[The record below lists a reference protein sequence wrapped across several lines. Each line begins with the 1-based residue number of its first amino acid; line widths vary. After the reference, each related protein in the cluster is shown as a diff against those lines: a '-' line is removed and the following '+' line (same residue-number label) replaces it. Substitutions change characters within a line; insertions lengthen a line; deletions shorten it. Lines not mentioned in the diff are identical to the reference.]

1 MYHRLVVVGFCVI
14 AAACAGASHGSS
26 SSQRATCALSP
37 SDSVLAGGRP
47 LYRDCSVD
55 RPARQLN
62 VGAARPNFHTADMGS
77 ACYSADLLFVVDSAG
92 RPESSTVQVVRTTDR
107 AFADAVV
114 ETVPLWRYEPAI
126 RSGVRVRQIVTTHQA
141 IASVVVAVP
150 AGSPP
155 PSRPPLNM
163 PRC

>member
-1 MYHRLVVVGFCVI
+1 
-14 AAACAGASHGSS
+14 
-26 SSQRATCALSP
+26 
-37 SDSVLAGGRP
+37 
-47 LYRDCSVD
+47 
-55 RPARQLN
+55 
-62 VGAARPNFHTADMGS
+62 MGS

-114 ETVPLWRYEPAI
+114 ETVALWRYEPAI
-126 RSGVRVRQIVTTHQA
+126 RDGVRVRQIVTTHQA

>member
-1 MYHRLVVVGFCVI
+1 
-14 AAACAGASHGSS
+14 
-26 SSQRATCALSP
+26 
-37 SDSVLAGGRP
+37 
-47 LYRDCSVD
+47 
-55 RPARQLN
+55 
-62 VGAARPNFHTADMGS
+62 MGS